1 MIPILKQGTR
11 ILRPSECKKIL
22 DQIPKLEHETQ
33 FKMLLYSGMRYI
45 EAKRLYDHEK
55 KCPKNERWFDRESG
69 FIKLGKMAVKKEK
82 VVQKER
88 WVRLNMAGK
97 TVVPYFLN
105 LPKNLPSNV
114 TWRENLRRWARQVGL
129 DPIGLCPKTTRKTWE
144 SWLIYHYMSSSDN
157 PITVMVAQS
166 QGHTKLVQLEHYL
179 NMPFTQDDKAGMK
192 EFCEGWV

>member
-1 MIPILKQGTR
+1 MIPILKQKVR
-11 ILRPSECKKIL
+11 ILRPFECKKII

-45 EAKRLYDHEK
+45 EAKRFYDHEK

-82 VVQKER
+82 IVQRER

-114 TWRENLRRWARQVGL
+114 TWRENLRRWARKAGL
-129 DPIGLCPKTTRKTWE
+129 DPIGLCPKSTRKTFE
-144 SWLIYHYMSSSDN
+144 SWLIYYYMHHSDS
-157 PITVMVAQS
+157 PITIMVAQS
-166 QGHTKLVQLEHYL
+166 QGHTKMIQLEHYL
-179 NMPFTQDDKAGMK
+179 NMPFTPQDRTDMQ
-192 EFCEGWV
+192 EFCGGWV